1 LIYKS
6 NNKKKKLNLK
16 VIVQQTVK
24 NLSMR
29 MRSIKYLIIKLRIIK
44 FFKSNRKIRDKQKE
58 EYENLKIEFLTF
70 KKNKLGSQ
78 NPEEVSIK

>member
-1 LIYKS
+1 MIYKS